1 MHSNHNQ
8 LISQV
13 ICAAMAKLDAL
24 PGAAE
29 SFIADAASRD
39 IANRSANMRLVRTIA
54 MVGTVVVALGTSSL
68 AGAITRML
76 NPLHIAVT
84 RDAVWAVIL
93 VSTFAGGWFF
103 LLKFDRLTKA
113 KNLARLTDRQRY
125 ALENVQA
132 LARALP
138 PGLGMV
144 RENLNEVARRM
155 LKIFPSQDKVLPKS
169 LATLVL
175 STVESQGFRE
185 LATQEPCVAVPL
197 AKLEMSLKAVL
208 LEAGADTLSKA

>member
-1 MHSNHNQ
+1 
-8 LISQV
+8 
-13 ICAAMAKLDAL
+13 
-24 PGAAE
+24 
-29 SFIADAASRD
+29 
-39 IANRSANMRLVRTIA
+39 
-54 MVGTVVVALGTSSL
+54 
-68 AGAITRML
+68 
-76 NPLHIAVT
+76 
-84 RDAVWAVIL
+84 L

-208 LEAGADTLSKA
+208 LEAGADILSKA